1 MNGVRTASEKQKLM
15 KDIAFWARA
24 RGRQAPTSK
33 EGWKVLIAEYFSQ
46 RVAQEVVPYETEIPD
61 DEATHLIDDGA
72 TIQIA
77 DPVPQGVFE
86 DDWNQLL
93 RQRAEAAIGPNG
105 EALDDFDQE
114 FQLLG
119 TTRAELNAV
128 APFTRS
134 NPPTLLNSVLGS
146 QAIASNA
153 PGSLAVNVA
162 NWIGDDAETTPVT
175 VTFYEVQAFQISAPK
190 ASGIFRPYGI
200 VKFGT
205 RGVLAT
211 AEVDMDQQFTI
222 SGSQVTLE
230 VAMEITSG
238 GTTETMLLAGMLS
251 FKPVVRTAPVT
262 RTLYLGSIADAA
274 SVTVTVPN
282 FAKSVT
288 VWRGTAAVDTV
299 ACTIAF
305 LDTIG
310 LAGTYYIYTLAA
322 GAYNNDPIPIA
333 GNVRQITVT
342 NNNGAGQAS
351 TFFCIFNL
359 GI

>member
-119 TTRAELNAV
+119 TAKAALDAEATFVRA
-128 APFTRS
+128 
-134 NPPTLLNSVLGS
+134 NPPTVLAGTLGNSVLC
-146 QAIASNA
+146 A
-153 PGSLAVNVA
+153 PGENLKQVC
-162 NWIGDDAETTPVT
+162 NWIGDDAESTAVAITFTVGWDPVFSANAGAKFPYARIEYGCRGLT
-175 VTFYEVQAFQISAPK
+175 VPVDVDIGMGGQIVV
-190 ASGIFRPYGI
+190 G
-200 VKFGT
+200 
-205 RGVLAT
+205 
-211 AEVDMDQQFTI
+211 
-222 SGSQVTLE
+222 GSQVRVSVGLDTGSAGDAI
-230 VAMEITSG
+230 VIGAMMSFQ
-238 GTTETMLLAGMLS
+238 TTNKVLPA
-251 FKPVVRTAPVT
+251 T
-262 RTLYLGSIADAA
+262 RTQ
-274 SVTVTVPN
+274 SVTVPVADATTNTIPKFAKDVIFYRESGSDFTIVILNTGLSALFSQDFTGAQTMTVPIRIPVDAA
-282 FAKSVT
+282 FVQIAS
-288 VWRGTAAVDTV
+288 TAGV
-299 ACTIAF
+299 
-305 LDTIG
+305 TIG
-310 LAGTYYIYTLAA
+310 RLVYGLAL
-322 GAYNNDPIPIA
+322 
-333 GNVRQITVT
+333 
-342 NNNGAGQAS
+342 
-351 TFFCIFNL
+351 
-359 GI
+359 